1 MEIDYD
7 RLSITT
13 TFKQNKIKQM
23 IAVKNEEGKWETKKV
38 IFIDG
43 DGEVYVKNTT
53 D

>member
-1 MEIDYD
+1 MEINYD

-13 TFKQNKIKQM
+13 TFKKNKIKK
-23 IAVKNEEGKWETKKV
+23 IISVKNDEGKWETKKV